1 MDSWELA
8 MDAQAHSPVAVD
20 RVVELLAVPAGP
32 GVLVDATVGAAGHAA
47 ALLAASGPDV
57 RLVGF
62 DRDPAAL
69 ELAGRR
75 LAAYRNR
82 ARLVAAGYDE
92 LADHV
97 AETAAADGPVL
108 GVLYDLGVSS
118 MQLDTPERGF
128 SFRADAPLDM
138 RMDPGAPG
146 TAADLLDTVDEAEL
160 ARILK
165 VYGEERYARR
175 IAAAIVRVRPLR
187 STRAL
192 AETVAA
198 AVPAS
203 ARYGGPHPA
212 TRTFQA
218 LRIVVNAELD
228 RFSASLPQ
236 ALATV
241 APAAMGADG
250 PVSRGGR
257 IAVLSYHSG
266 EDRIA
271 KRFFADAAAGCVCPP
286 GFPVCVCGHQPLV
299 RLLTRGAERPGAD
312 EVERNPR
319 ARSAKL
325 RVAEKVADGP
335 LPAPGPGG

>member
-82 ARLVAAGYDE
+82 SRLVAAGYDE

-160 ARILK
+160 ARIL
-165 VYGEERYARR
+165 
-175 IAAAIVRVRPLR
+175 
-187 STRAL
+187 
-192 AETVAA
+192 
-198 AVPAS
+198 
-203 ARYGGPHPA
+203 
-212 TRTFQA
+212 
-218 LRIVVNAELD
+218 
-228 RFSASLPQ
+228 
-236 ALATV
+236 
-241 APAAMGADG
+241 
-250 PVSRGGR
+250 GR
-257 IAVLSYHSG
+257 
-266 EDRIA
+266 
-271 KRFFADAAAGCVCPP
+271 
-286 GFPVCVCGHQPLV
+286 
-299 RLLTRGAERPGAD
+299 
-312 EVERNPR
+312 
-319 ARSAKL
+319 
-325 RVAEKVADGP
+325 
-335 LPAPGPGG
+335 